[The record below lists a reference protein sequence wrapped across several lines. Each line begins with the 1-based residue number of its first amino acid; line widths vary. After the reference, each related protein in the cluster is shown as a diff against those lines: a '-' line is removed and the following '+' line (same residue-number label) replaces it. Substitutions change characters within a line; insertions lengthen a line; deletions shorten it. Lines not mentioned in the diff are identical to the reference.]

1 MAEKQK
7 FHIEYLV
14 KASLEMLYQYISTAS
29 GLAEWFCDAAS
40 SKGNQFTFVW
50 AGSEEQAT
58 LIARRE
64 DSLVR
69 FRWAADE
76 GEKYYFEIRLEQDEL
91 TGDVAMTITDFAYP
105 GEVDEMRQMW
115 NTCTSTFPHKASA
128 KAPAIQNPAQGSR
141 YGRFFRRKREKEFCI
156 SLPARR

>member
-7 FHIEYLV
+7 YHIEYLV

-29 GLAEWFCDAAS
+29 GLAEWFCDAAN
-40 SKGNQFTFVW
+40 SKGNQFTFIW

-69 FRWAADE
+69 FRWLPTKA
-76 GEKYYFEIRLEQDEL
+76 KSITSRS
-91 TGDVAMTITDFAYP
+91 VSNRMNSPAMSP
-105 GEVDEMRQMW
+105 
-115 NTCTSTFPHKASA
+115 
-128 KAPAIQNPAQGSR
+128 
-141 YGRFFRRKREKEFCI
+141 
-156 SLPARR
+156 

>member
-40 SKGNQFTFVW
+40 SKGNQFIFVW

-91 TGDVAMTITDFAYP
+91 TGDVGHDHHRLCLP
-105 GEVDEMRQMW
+105 WR
-115 NTCTSTFPHKASA
+115 
-128 KAPAIQNPAQGSR
+128 SR
-141 YGRFFRRKREKEFCI
+141 
-156 SLPARR
+156 

>member
-29 GLAEWFCDAAS
+29 GLAEWFCDAAN
-40 SKGNQFTFVW
+40 SKGNQFTFIW

-76 GEKYYFEIRLEQDEL
+76 GEKYYFEIRLE
-91 TGDVAMTITDFAYP
+91 P
-105 GEVDEMRQMW
+105 G
-115 NTCTSTFPHKASA
+115 
-128 KAPAIQNPAQGSR
+128 
-141 YGRFFRRKREKEFCI
+141 
-156 SLPARR
+156 

>member
-1 MAEKQK
+1 MVLRRGEFERQPV
-7 FHIEYLV
+7 YL
-14 KASLEMLYQYISTAS
+14 
-29 GLAEWFCDAAS
+29 W
-40 SKGNQFTFVW
+40 
-50 AGSEEQAT
+50 

-105 GEVDEMRQMW
+105 GEDDEMRQMW
-115 NTCTSTFPHKASA
+115 NNSVVNLRK
-128 KAPAIQNPAQGSR
+128 IIGAQVS
-141 YGRFFRRKREKEFCI
+141 
-156 SLPARR
+156 